1 MTAQEIK
8 EAIDFEATATAE
20 PEKTQFEKDCAI
32 QFEIIPLSKSHAE
45 YRNRIPDKKW
55 LGIIPG
61 IVNGWQIEY
70 VNKDG
75 KFEYGS
81 VSYQAGMIEQDVALY
96 EAQGGGSWLFEIPR
110 WKGYEPTGRVVFR
123 GYGVQLWDSWER
135 DWYVE
140 EYEPTVEQTYIT
152 A

>member
-1 MTAQEIK
+1 MTAQAIK
-8 EAIDFEATATAE
+8 RALALEAAATAE
-20 PEKTQFEKDCAI
+20 TVQTQFEKDCAI
-32 QFEIIPLSKSHAE
+32 QFEIIPLSQSHAD
-45 YRNRIPDKKW
+45 YRDEVPDKEW

-61 IVNGWQIEY
+61 IVNGWSIEY

-81 VSYQAGMIEQDVALY
+81 VSYVYSTVEDYVKLY

-123 GYGVQLWDSWER
+123 GYGTEHWDDSER
-135 DWYVE
+135 DWYVV
-140 EYEPTVEQTYIT
+140 EYEPTAEKAFII
-152 A
+152 